1 MKNTLKK
8 FLVLL
13 LALLLVALSSFG
25 AFAET
30 IYIYNGIKFYIVNN
44 SSVAVCGSQSDV
56 SRISVPNVINN
67 RNVTE
72 IANNAFIENEDITY
86 LYLMNAKS
94 LYRIGMFAFKG
105 CINLNS
111 KVEIPKTVT
120 NIGVAA
126 FEDCSS
132 LNEVSVY
139 SDISELPA
147 QCFNNCSELSTVTL
161 GDSITSIG
169 SYAFANCTK
178 LKYLELSDNIASIDK
193 TAFLNDADLTIGCNY
208 HSYAHNF
215 AVENNIPYKI
225 IGGVMIGD
233 VNGDDGITIMD
244 ATIIQKKLLGMDTLD
259 VVEYYDLAAD
269 VNRDGIV
276 NIRDVTLIQMYVAG
290 IITEF

>member
-1 MKNTLKK
+1 MKRSTFSNT
-8 FLVLL
+8 
-13 LALLLVALSSFG
+13 
-25 AFAET
+25 
-30 IYIYNGIKFYIVNN
+30 
-44 SSVAVCGSQSDV
+44 
-56 SRISVPNVINN
+56 NN
-67 RNVTE
+67 RNVDT
-72 IANNAFIENEDITY
+72 AYVFIEDKFIEI
-86 LYLMNAKS
+86 
-94 LYRIGMFAFKG
+94 FKESAW
-105 CINLNS
+105 L
-111 KVEIPKTVT
+111 KT
-120 NIGVAA
+120 NM
-126 FEDCSS
+126 
-132 LNEVSVY
+132 
-139 SDISELPA
+139 
-147 QCFNNCSELSTVTL
+147 
-161 GDSITSIG
+161 G
-169 SYAFANCTK
+169 SRKIY
-178 LKYLELSDNIASIDK
+178 YDNIASIDK